1 MREEPLRSTRERSMS
16 LPAALRFN
24 REIAQFAKQKQFDLA
39 ILCYKPMLATRIA
52 PDVVTYNT
60 MINVYVKMQRLE
72 DAFALF
78 EQMKSEAIDPTT
90 IVTYTSLVDG
100 CGKSGSFSMAM
111 ALYHEVTASPI
122 EPNMHF
128 LTR

>member
-39 ILCYKPMLATRIA
+39 ILCYKRMLASRIA

-60 MINVYVKMQRLE
+60 MINLYVKTQRLSE
-72 DAFALF
+72 ALQLLD
-78 EQMKSEAIDPTT
+78 QMKWRLVTPS
-90 IVTYTSLVDG
+90 IVCSAWRPRIQLRVD
-100 CGKSGSFSMAM
+100 CVPKQEISRKMMSRA
-111 ALYHEVTASPI
+111 PR
-122 EPNMHF
+122 P
-128 LTR
+128 